1 MRIVT
6 KWCDQ
11 LWKNF
16 EKEDFILNKEEQFR
30 MRDGSQSYLNKTN
43 LIILSKILQKEK
55 KNIENY
61 LKEVMENNYEHQSY
75 FADQEA
81 PK

>member
-1 MRIVT
+1 
-6 KWCDQ
+6 
-11 LWKNF
+11 
-16 EKEDFILNKEEQFR
+16 